1 MGNYDQ
7 PVPDQWKQRV
17 AQRAFAGIG
26 VIVVALV
33 GLLIWSYYQRATEPV
48 RIAVIPFQADS
59 VGSAPLAVTVTQSLS
74 HRLALIRGFTVLP
87 ETLTAGYAPSRDSAH
102 AIAKALGVRY
112 LVIGWVERSSTVSA
126 PDRIS
131 IDSRLIDTED
141 SPPTMGVV
149 VTTVRTELC
158 AAIATLSVD
167 IAGHFARAPRGR
179 LWGPGGATG
188 CPPPRLLKERDDA
201 SM

>member
-1 MGNYDQ
+1 MGDYDD
-7 PVPDQWKQRV
+7 PVPHNWKRRI
-17 AQRAFAGIG
+17 AHRAFAGIG
-26 VIVVALV
+26 VLVVALV

-48 RIAVIPFQADS
+48 RIAVIPFQPDS
-59 VGSAPLAVTVTQSLS
+59 VGSGALAVTVTRSLS

-87 ETLTAGYAPSRDSAH
+87 ETVTARYAPSRDSAH

-112 LVIGWVERSSTVSA
+112 LVFGWVEQSSTVSA

-131 IDSRLIDTED
+131 IDARLVDTED

-179 LWGPGGATG
+179 LWGPRSATG
-188 CPPPRLLKERDDA
+188 CPAPRLLKERDDA